1 MKSAIHSGMG
11 KSAGL
16 FRAVAPIVTQDQDD
30 RFRQI
35 LREELSRTHQA
46 QQSQQPSVKMKKA
59 GIEYPF
65 PFGFIEGFSD
75 QLQKIAQLT
84 LGSVAPKPTVSSKI
98 TSSIP
103 RNTMSASTPRYSQIN
118 SAPQPGPAQMHQPV
132 LNPPPVR
139 G

>member
-1 MKSAIHSGMG
+1 MKSAVHTGMK
-11 KSAGL
+11 KSASL

-35 LREELSRTHQA
+35 IREELSRNQA
-46 QQSQQPSVKMKKA
+46 PAQPKQPSVKSKLA
-59 GIEYPF
+59 SAF

-75 QLQKIAQLT
+75 ELEKLAQLT